1 MCRCV
6 MVTAAKTDPPV
17 AHGLELADAEAA
29 LRAVAVDLVHRPLPV
44 DGVGEVH
51 SAPQQPVRRLA
62 LDVWKRGMSKSGNVA
77 RSVGK

>member
-1 MCRCV
+1 
-6 MVTAAKTDPPV
+6 MVTAAKTDLPV

-62 LDVWKRGMSKSGNVA
+62 LDVWKKGMSKGGNVA
-77 RSVGK
+77 RSVSK